1 MKIIFTTNI
10 DAYKNKSCF
19 PSHLEFVPR
28 IGEKVST
35 ILDWTDIFKKKKLP
49 TRLEVVDV
57 THTLTGV
64 IVELWYNKQDLE
76 IATLAG
82 GKPL

>member
-1 MKIIFTTNI
+1 MKIVFTTNI

-19 PSHLEFVPR
+19 PSNLAFVPR
-28 IGEKVST
+28 VGEKVSV
-35 ILDWTDIFKKKKLP
+35 ILDWFDIFKKKNLP

-57 THTLTGV
+57 TYTLKEV